1 MSVTTRAQLAM
12 GLATLGLVALGGS
25 HRARAAGVV
34 STCDEG
40 HLNTALSGGG
50 LVTFTCGPATITVT
64 ATRTIQADTTVDGGG
79 VITISGGNTVGVF
92 SVNSGVKFTVQN
104 LTIADGSVNNKGG
117 GIYNDGTLTV
127 TNSTFSGNGAIY
139 GGGIYNDDTLAV
151 TNSTFSGNSADYGGG
166 IYNDYMAT
174 VTNSTFSDNSANS
187 DGGAIYNDDTLA
199 VTNCTFTGNSAP
211 DGASGGAIYN
221 DDTLTVTNST
231 FTGNSAPD
239 GGSGGGIYNDDT
251 LTVTNCTFTGNSAY
265 SGGAI
270 YNDDTAT
277 VTNTIIAGNSR
288 VNCVDGGSITDGGH
302 NIDGGP
308 TCGFRGTGCA
318 DTSGTSFCNTDPEL
332 DPAGLANNGGPT
344 QTIALCTGPGTPA
357 SCAGR
362 SPAID
367 AGDNTTCSNPLV
379 SGVDQR
385 GFTRFPPGDPV
396 CDIGAF
402 EVQPSKAPS
411 AAPAPALSPAG
422 LVALGLLLSALGSR
436 AVHRRA

>member
-187 DGGAIYNDDTLA
+187 YGGAIYNDDTLA
-199 VTNCTFTGNSAP
+199 
-211 DGASGGAIYN
+211 
-221 DDTLTVTNST
+221 
-231 FTGNSAPD
+231 
-239 GGSGGGIYNDDT
+239 
-251 LTVTNCTFTGNSAY
+251 VTNCTFTGNSAY